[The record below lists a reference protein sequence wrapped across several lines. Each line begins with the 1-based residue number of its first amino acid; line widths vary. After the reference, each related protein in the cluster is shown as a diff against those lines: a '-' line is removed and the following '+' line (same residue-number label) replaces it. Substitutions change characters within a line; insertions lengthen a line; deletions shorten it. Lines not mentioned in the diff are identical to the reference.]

1 MAGVGAHDDLFRKE
15 IAKYDPICAEIAD
28 NIVAQE
34 QLLLQIQVKPQF
46 LIKTSLSV
54 LWDKFCSGSLVQT
67 FFLLMFLLRYI
78 PLMVCVYIKRRCRST
93 NNLHPI
99 FGSISGLQPIL
110 AKKARP

>member
-46 LIKTSLSV
+46 LIKTCLVYSGTNFV
-54 LWDKFCSGSLVQT
+54 LVVWCRHSFC
-67 FFLLMFLLRYI
+67 
-78 PLMVCVYIKRRCRST
+78 
-93 NNLHPI
+93 
-99 FGSISGLQPIL
+99 
-110 AKKARP
+110 